1 MIYKNLLV
9 EKKSSALTVT
19 LNRPEIR
26 NAFNDEL
33 ISELTHAFLE
43 GDKDSSLRLVVLE
56 GAGEAFCAGGDL
68 NWMKKCAQY
77 SSAQNQD
84 DARKLGVMLQTINE
98 FPRPVVAK
106 VHGAVFGGGLGLIS
120 VCDYVIASAETMFS
134 FSEVKLGLIPA
145 VIGPFVI
152 NKIGESATR
161 ALFLTGER
169 FVAARAFGL
178 GLVHQVVE
186 NKAKGDEAAAKIGAE
201 ILQGSP
207 QAQGVAKK
215 FIREIREIPFSQKLD
230 KAAQTLADL
239 RATPEGQEGLTA
251 FLEKRKPN
259 WIK

>member
-1 MIYKNLLV
+1 MK
-9 EKKSSALTVT
+9 ALTIKNESGILRVT
-19 LNRPEIR
+19 LNRPEVR

-33 ISELTHAFLE
+33 ILELTKVFAE
-43 GDKDSSLRLVVLE
+43 SAKDSSIRLVVLD

-77 SSAQNQD
+77 SPEQNRE
-84 DARKLGVMLQTINE
+84 DAKKLGIMLQTINE
-98 FPRPVVAK
+98 FPRPVLAK
-106 VHGAVFGGGLGLIS
+106 AHGAVFGGGLGLLS
-120 VCDYVIASAETMFS
+120 VCDTVIASMETMFS

-152 NKIGESATR
+152 PKIGESLTR

-169 FVAARAFGL
+169 FGAARAFGI
-178 GLVHQVVE
+178 GLIHQVVE
-186 NKAKGDEAAAKIGAE
+186 NKIKMDEAATKVSAE

-215 FIREIREIPFSQKLD
+215 FIREIREIPFAQKLD
-230 KAAQTLADL
+230 KAAETLASL

-259 WIK
+259 WTK